1 MRSNL
6 LLLFA
11 VSLAWASDYL
21 FFIRWADAALPPLA
35 IGAVTSIIAA
45 IVLFLLVWLVL
56 KRPLLP
62 ILREAPLVPVVLG
75 ATSVA
80 WPRITVAYAEESI
93 TPDIAAI
100 TGTTVPILTLL
111 VSIFILHQQNFSPL
125 RMLGVLVALGGLAVF
140 VGLGGIEGRNTAD
153 AILVLMSSG
162 VTFVFAGF
170 YAQSRA
176 ARFDKA
182 ALTVWVMAAGAAML
196 AVPAFVLEFDHIA
209 MPPAAALASL
219 VASGTIAM
227 ALAYLGYFIL
237 IERAGPSF
245 AALYAYLVPPLGVLI
260 GVIFLGEALTLRHG
274 GGLALVLVGLWLITG
289 RQAKPVSG

>member
-21 FFIRWADAALPPLA
+21 FIRWADAALPPLA
-35 IGAVTSIIAA
+35 IGAATSTIAA
-45 IVLFLLVWLVL
+45 VVMFLLVSLVL

-62 ILREAPLVPVVLG
+62 ILREAPLVPIVLG

-100 TGTTVPILTLL
+100 TGTTVPILTLI
-111 VSIFILHQQNFSPL
+111 VSIFILHQQAFSLL
-125 RMLGVLVALGGLAVF
+125 RVLGVLVALGGLAVF
-140 VGLGGIEGRNTAD
+140 VGLGGVEGRTTID

-170 YAQSRA
+170 YTQYRA

-182 ALTVWVMAAGAAML
+182 ALTVWVMAAGAAIL
-196 AVPAFVLEFDHIA
+196 AVPALVLEIEHIG

-219 VASGTIAM
+219 AASGTVAV

-260 GVIFLGEALTLRHG
+260 GVVFLGEALTLQHL
-274 GGLALVLVGLWLITG
+274 GGLALVLLGLWMITG

>member
-1 MRSNL
+1 VRSNL

-21 FFIRWADAALPPLA
+21 FIRWADAALPPLA
-35 IGAVTSIIAA
+35 IGAVTATVAA
-45 IVLFLLVWLVL
+45 IALFLLVRFIL
-56 KRPLLP
+56 KRPLMP
-62 ILREAPLVPVVLG
+62 ILREVPIVLG

-93 TPDIAAI
+93 TPDIGAI

-111 VSIFILHQQNFSPL
+111 VSMFILRQQAFSPPRL
-125 RMLGVLVALGGLAVF
+125 LGVLVALGGLAVF
-140 VGLGGIEGRNTAD
+140 VGVGGSGGRSTID

-162 VTFVFAGF
+162 ITFVFAGF

-182 ALTVWVMAAGAAML
+182 ALTVWIMAAGAAML
-196 AVPAFVLEFDHIA
+196 VVPALIFEIDHLA
-209 MPPAAALASL
+209 MPPATALASL
-219 VASGTIAM
+219 VASGTIAV

-260 GVIFLGEALTLRHG
+260 GVVFLGEALTLQHL